1 MLGEALAVVLGVVFG
16 ESLFEI
22 LGEVL
27 LRDVLGYIEA
37 LGWSLLLMLVMA
49 LWLVGCRE
57 ALC

>member
-1 MLGEALAVVLGVVFG
+1 MLGEALDVVLGVVFG